1 MTVPAWHVL
10 AWGTVAVSPQRW
22 PDIVQKLEHTSASF
36 YLDSNDEH
44 VKKGQVLWAA
54 EDNNGPVGIAWDW
67 AVLRDKLFVVSDP
80 MHIQSNVFLTDDQ
93 GEPLDERAQ
102 LLWLNDVVHGL
113 PWQQRLLQ
121 QTASWAA

>member
-1 MTVPAWHVL
+1 MNIPAWQVF
-10 AWGTVAVSPQRW
+10 AWGTVAVSQQRW
-22 PDIVQKLEHTSASF
+22 PAIVEKLKHTSASF

-44 VKKGQVLWAA
+44 VKKGQVLWAT
-54 EDNNGPVGIAWDW
+54 EDDFGPVGIAWDW

-80 MHIQSNVFLTDDQ
+80 MHIQSNASLIDDQ
-93 GEPLDERAQ
+93 GEPLDEGEQ
-102 LLWLNDVVHGL
+102 LLRLNDVVHAL